1 MAKFPPST
9 LPTLSGYAYPLSP
22 SSAFALSP
30 KIPGFQ
36 LTLLV
41 FVGQVFTG
49 ILLDTVAGSYQT
61 GATLWGGMI
70 IAAGIA
76 VNMILE
82 RVIAASKK
90 TPYSS

>member
-1 MAKFPPST
+1 M
-9 LPTLSGYAYPLSP
+9 
-22 SSAFALSP
+22 
-30 KIPGFQ
+30 
-36 LTLLV
+36 
-41 FVGQVFTG
+41 
-49 ILLDTVAGSYQT
+49 AGSYQT

-82 RVIAASKK
+82 RVCAASKK